1 MDEGLPFSKQN
12 RPWMMDDCIAS
23 LNQQWED
30 SMSKIPPPCR
40 DALKEWAAV
49 QVEVRAFHDDP
60 QLMERCHR
68 WGEQWVQKQMKEFPS
83 VTMLAARLLTEHDE
97 VAPLRV
103 EGDADASR
111 HQGETLSG

>member
-1 MDEGLPFSKQN
+1 MGEGLPFSKQN
-12 RPWMMDDCIAS
+12 RPWMMDDCIAG

-30 SMSKIPPPCR
+30 RMSKIPPPCR

-68 WGEQWVQKQMKEFPS
+68 WGVQWVCEQMKAHPEIFS
-83 VTMLAARLLTEHDE
+83 KH
-97 VAPLRV
+97 LR
-103 EGDADASR
+103 G
-111 HQGETLSG
+111 